1 MAQRRDNGEKRGES
15 AEKAGLRERLC
26 RGLDIPPDLLP
37 GNALIELRGQNAV
50 TVRGCGRILLYTPE
64 EIRLGLKK
72 GYLSICGK
80 RLVCTSYYAGAV
92 GIDGYIRR
100 VSFEEV

>member
-1 MAQRRDNGEKRGES
+1 MAERKEKRARDE
-15 AEKAGLRERLC
+15 EKAGLRERLC

-37 GNALIELRGQNAV
+37 GSALIELRGQNAM
-50 TVRGCGRILLYTPE
+50 TVKGCGRILLYTPE
-64 EIRLGLKK
+64 EIRIGLKK
-72 GYLSICGK
+72 GYLSVCGK

-92 GIDGYIRR
+92 GIDGCICR